1 MKKNLLLL
9 SFLLMIGTS
18 FAQAQ
23 QHLTR
28 QEAFNHWLDS
38 FLNNKVESRMIPGAV
53 VRIEVNGEI
62 ITSKAFGYARRF
74 DITGSDLSDPE
85 KMSTEHLF
93 DIASLTKVVGTTT
106 AIMLLADRNKLTIDD
121 RVGKYIPAFQ
131 EGDKSTITIRHL
143 LTHSSGMYEWYPMYY
158 KARTLEET
166 WKLIG
171 SLPLKFPV
179 GKQRKYS
186 DLGFTI
192 LAQIIQIV
200 SKHSFESFL
209 EEEVFRPLQ
218 MNNTFYNPKKF
229 RGYRPIAATSFGNP
243 YEKRMVYDSILGF
256 QVPGIDPS
264 SWNGWRNYS
273 LVGEVNDGNAW
284 YACKGISGAAGLF
297 SNAEDLQKLVR
308 MLMNKGRIGNK
319 RFLSEKT
326 VDVFLTRDAFKNGLG
341 WMMDPANSF
350 IKNAPQGSF
359 GHTGFTGTSIAVVP
373 SKQLSIILLINRQ
386 QKGLNEK
393 GEYENVNPIRAA
405 IFEKALQMLQPS
417 NSEH

>member
-1 MKKNLLLL
+1 MMVKIF
-9 SFLLMIGTS
+9 SPTVI
-18 FAQAQ
+18 
-23 QHLTR
+23 
-28 QEAFNHWLDS
+28 
-38 FLNNKVESRMIPGAV
+38 
-53 VRIEVNGEI
+53 EI

-158 KARTLEET
+158 KARTLEES

-171 SLPLKFPV
+171 SLPLKLPV

-192 LAQIIQIV
+192 LAQIIQIL

-218 MNNTFYNPKKF
+218 MNNTFYNPKGTAKS
-229 RGYRPIAATSFGNP
+229 PC
-243 YEKRMVYDSILGF
+243 KILGYGDKIA
-256 QVPGIDPS
+256 P
-264 SWNGWRNYS
+264 
-273 LVGEVNDGNAW
+273 
-284 YACKGISGAAGLF
+284 
-297 SNAEDLQKLVR
+297 
-308 MLMNKGRIGNK
+308 
-319 RFLSEKT
+319 T
-326 VDVFLTRDAFKNGLG
+326 
-341 WMMDPANSF
+341 NSF
-350 IKNAPQGSF
+350 RA
-359 GHTGFTGTSIAVVP
+359 
-373 SKQLSIILLINRQ
+373 LW
-386 QKGLNEK
+386 
-393 GEYENVNPIRAA
+393 IRR
-405 IFEKALQMLQPS
+405 
-417 NSEH
+417 